1 MLRDD
6 PNESSAVYLLTS
18 DDEYAVCGTIN
29 FLPNQ
34 LLCCKYLFS
43 RLYPYMFGKKK
54 HKAKEAGFWPISLT
68 ETKLRSIKLYP
79 KKNESNNQAKKRT
92 FSCGKSRGA
101 RLAHLDH
108 SSSKSE
114 CRICL
119 ILPACGFS
127 HIIITTRTRTRIII
141 YSLYLLRCALQLP
154 SEDEVL
160 LQKLRE
166 ESRAVFLQRKSR
178 ELLDNDEL
186 QVRRSS

>member
-1 MLRDD
+1 MSFSCTVSFWEEKKK
-6 PNESSAVYLLTS
+6 ESITFANCTRACLVKKKYLLLT
-18 DDEYAVCGTIN
+18 
-29 FLPNQ
+29 
-34 LLCCKYLFS
+34 
-43 RLYPYMFGKKK
+43 K
-54 HKAKEAGFWPISLT
+54 HEAKLARYWPISLT
-68 ETKLRSIKLYP
+68 EMKLRSIKFYA
-79 KKNESNNQAKKRT
+79 KKKESNNQAKKRT

-108 SSSKSE
+108 SSSQSE

-119 ILPACGFS
+119 ILPASGFS
-127 HIIITTRTRTRIII
+127 HIIITTRTRIII
-141 YSLYLLRCALQLP
+141 YSLYLLRCAHQLP

>member
-1 MLRDD
+1 
-6 PNESSAVYLLTS
+6 
-18 DDEYAVCGTIN
+18 
-29 FLPNQ
+29 
-34 LLCCKYLFS
+34 
-43 RLYPYMFGKKK
+43 MFGKKK
-54 HKAKEAGFWPISLT
+54 HKAKEAGYWPISLT
-68 ETKLRSIKLYP
+68 ETKLRSIKLYT

-108 SSSKSE
+108 SGSQSE

-186 QVRRSS
+186 QVRRSSQPVSSNEPGTTCLRQITTRG

>member
-1 MLRDD
+1 MTFSCTVSFWEEKRKESITFPNCTRTCLVKKSTELR
-6 PNESSAVYLLTS
+6 
-18 DDEYAVCGTIN
+18 
-29 FLPNQ
+29 
-34 LLCCKYLFS
+34 
-43 RLYPYMFGKKK
+43 RLDIGQF
-54 HKAKEAGFWPISLT
+54 HW
-68 ETKLRSIKLYP
+68 LRRSWGIKLYA

-108 SSSKSE
+108 SSSQSE

>member
-1 MLRDD
+1 MSFSCPVSFWEEKKEESITF
-6 PNESSAVYLLTS
+6 PNCTRACLVKKNNYLLLT
-18 DDEYAVCGTIN
+18 
-29 FLPNQ
+29 
-34 LLCCKYLFS
+34 
-43 RLYPYMFGKKK
+43 K
-54 HKAKEAGFWPISLT
+54 HEAKVAGYWPISLT
-68 ETKLRSIKLYP
+68 ETKLRSIKFYA

-92 FSCGKSRGA
+92 FSCRKSRGA

-108 SSSKSE
+108 SSSQSE

-127 HIIITTRTRTRIII
+127 HIIITTRTRIII
-141 YSLYLLRCALQLP
+141 YSLYLLCCAHQLP

>member
-1 MLRDD
+1 M
-6 PNESSAVYLLTS
+6 T
-18 DDEYAVCGTIN
+18 
-29 FLPNQ
+29 
-34 LLCCKYLFS
+34 
-43 RLYPYMFGKKK
+43 K
-54 HKAKEAGFWPISLT
+54 HEAKVAGYWPISLT
-68 ETKLRSIKLYP
+68 ETKLRSIKFYA
-79 KKNESNNQAKKRT
+79 KKSESNNQAKKRT

-108 SSSKSE
+108 SSSQSE

-127 HIIITTRTRTRIII
+127 HIIIATRTRTRIII
-141 YSLYLLRCALQLP
+141 YSLYLLRCAHQLP